1 MPLPEVEPA
10 AGAHPEVADLWVVCL
25 CAAWCGVCRDYRALF
40 DDVAAIHPRARF
52 VWVDV
57 EDESDLA
64 GDIDVDTFPT
74 VLLAAGGQARFLGP
88 LLPQAGVLRR
98 LVENLEDQSALPAA
112 HEAQAL
118 LARVAGRHG

>member
-1 MPLPEVEPA
+1 MPLPAVEPA
-10 AGAHPEVADLWVVCL
+10 AGVHPEVADLWVVCL

-98 LVENLEDQSALPAA
+98 LVENLEDQTALPAA